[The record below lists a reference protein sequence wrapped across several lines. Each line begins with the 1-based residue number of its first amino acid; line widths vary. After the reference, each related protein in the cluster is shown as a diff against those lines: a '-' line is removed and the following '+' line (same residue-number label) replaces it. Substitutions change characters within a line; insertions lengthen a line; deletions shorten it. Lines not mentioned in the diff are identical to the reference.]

1 MLVAVILW
9 FVLGGA
15 LFLAIALIAMETDEA
30 KRQGQRHPHAEM
42 KRSTE

>member
-1 MLVAVILW
+1 MLVTVILG

-30 KRQGQRHPHAEM
+30 KRQGQRHPQAEM